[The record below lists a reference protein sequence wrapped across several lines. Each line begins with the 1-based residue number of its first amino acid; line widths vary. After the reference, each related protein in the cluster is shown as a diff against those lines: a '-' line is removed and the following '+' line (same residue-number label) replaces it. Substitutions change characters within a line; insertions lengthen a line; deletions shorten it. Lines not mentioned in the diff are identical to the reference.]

1 MSDGEQPPVDP
12 PAEDAPP
19 VDGEAA
25 PEDAPADGAPA
36 EDGEE

>member
-12 PAEDAPP
+12 PAEETPP
-19 VDGEAA
+19 VEGAD
-25 PEDAPADGAPA
+25 PPADQPPA